1 MNNSALQR
9 LAYKAGATRV
19 GSEVYNKLKSTGEIY
34 LNSVVKYAIIY
45 CEHED
50 KKVVSE
56 DHAIHAIEH
65 VGFSG
70 FYRVHET
77 VKTCKVSTK
86 KKLLTRIKEYQNQ
99 HDCVTLARATIE
111 HQIKAIGSG
120 FKWSKEALINIQ
132 FALEY
137 MLHQILVSA
146 LKITINAK
154 RVTMSESDVDLTMDL
169 ITTNCKNINLYTSVR
184 RSPRR

>member
-9 LAYKAGATRV
+9 LAHKAGATRV
-19 GSEVYNKLKSTGEIY
+19 SSDAYNTLRSAGEIY

-45 CEHED
+45 CEYED

-65 VGFSG
+65 IGFSG
-70 FYRVHET
+70 MYRVSGT

-86 KKLLTRIKEYQNQ
+86 KKLVTRIKEYQNQ
-99 HDCVTLARATIE
+99 HDCVTLAKATIE
-111 HQIKAIGSG
+111 HQIKTIGSG

-132 FALEY
+132 FALEF
-137 MLHQILVSA
+137 MLHQLLVSA
-146 LKITINAK
+146 LKITVNAK
-154 RVTMSESDVDLTMDL
+154 RVTMLESDVDLTIDL
-169 ITTNCKNINLYTSVR
+169 ITTSCKNIRL
-184 RSPRR
+184 